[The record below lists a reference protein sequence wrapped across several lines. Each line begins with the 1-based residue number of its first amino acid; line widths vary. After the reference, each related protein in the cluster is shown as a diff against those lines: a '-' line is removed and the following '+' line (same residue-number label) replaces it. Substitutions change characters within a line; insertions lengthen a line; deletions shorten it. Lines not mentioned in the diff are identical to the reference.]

1 MFTSSALRLSFFS
14 WPKLIGR
21 RMTSSNIENVSEN
34 RDLVLVDHIGEITT
48 IGINRPEKRNCI
60 NSPAAT
66 ALLQAFQD
74 FDKDESSKVAV
85 LYGVG
90 GNFCAGYDLEEV
102 SKKPPVHLSSYGQ
115 GPMGPSRYETS
126 KPVIAAVE
134 GFAVAGGLE
143 LALWCDL
150 RVVEETAVMG
160 VFCRRFGVPL
170 IDGGTVRLPAIVGL
184 GRAMD
189 LILTGRPIKG
199 SEALDWGLA
208 NRLVACGTAVGQA
221 VNLAQSLVKFPQE
234 CLRADRQSALYATFS
249 ASSMQDAL
257 RYEHENGIPVIMKES
272 VHGAQKFVDGIGRHG
287 KFHLD
292 AKLHPKSKI

>member
-1 MFTSSALRLSFFS
+1 MLSTSRRLASSS
-14 WPKLIGR
+14 WPKLICR
-21 RMTSSNIENVSEN
+21 RMSSSSVDNTMETK
-34 RDLVLVDHIGEITT
+34 DLVLVDRIGEIMT

-60 NSPAAT
+60 NTPTAT

-74 FDKDESSKVAV
+74 FDRDESSKVAV

-102 SKKPPVHLSSYGQ
+102 SKKPPEHLVSYGQ

-150 RVVEETAVMG
+150 RVVEDTAVMG

-199 SEALDWGLA
+199 SEALEWGLA

-234 CLRADRQSALYATFS
+234 CLRADRKSALYATFS
-249 ASSMQDAL
+249 ASSLRDAL
-257 RYEHENGIPVIMKES
+257 RYEHENGVPVIMKES
-272 VHGAQKFVDGIGRHG
+272 IHGAQKFVDGIGRHG

-292 AKLHPKSKI
+292 ARKGPKPKI